1 MSENKVNHPN
11 HYVGSSAESWDLTV
25 LEWGPEYAI
34 AAWVIQAQQYYDRH
48 LQKNGLEDLEKALE
62 FINHAE
68 DVYKFYNKSSN
79 DLIVDMDPYDF
90 WQRVDFL
97 KKMITKACV
106 DLSGEEPAKK
116 DCKDDTDDGLASF
129 TSKCNSSW
137 IVGMDLGSKDNK

>member
-11 HYVGSSAESWDLTV
+11 HYSGSSAESWDLTV

-68 DVYKFYNKSSN
+68 DVYKFYSESSN
-79 DLIVDMDPYDF
+79 AFVDMDPYDF

-97 KKMITKACV
+97 KKMITKACNV
-106 DLSGEEPAKK
+106 ATKA
-116 DCKDDTDDGLASF
+116 DDGFSSMM
-129 TSKCNSSW
+129 SKCNSN
-137 IVGMDLGSKDNK
+137 SKIWFER